1 MSQHDQE
8 PLLPRRQWKNDTDPL
23 IERLIDSN
31 NRNLQGCDLMGW
43 LLHVVGR
50 LQSGRYDRRDLDS
63 IISSFLRQVDGL
75 LAKGRSHCRIAIKSL
90 LLLRYA
96 PAAGSRTRSQWKDAL
111 AYNRVHLETLLR
123 NSPSMKPFV
132 HAMIRYAWRSA
143 RSEAWI
149 VLTTGHYIDD
159 ELRGGVLA
167 EQKQLGNW
175 NQRLPQD
182 CPWDAEQIIGFRLDH
197 PIVLADSRRLP
208 FDELHDRA

>member
-23 IERLIDSN
+23 IEKLIDSN

-96 PAAGSRTRSQWKDAL
+96 PVAGSRTRSQWKDAL
-111 AYNRVHLETLLR
+111 AYNRLQLETLLR

-132 HAMIRYAWRSA
+132 HAMTRYAWRSA
-143 RSEAWI
+143 RSDAWT
-149 VLTTGHYIDD
+149 VLTTCHYIPSD
-159 ELRGGVLA
+159 LRSEIRA
-167 EQKQLGNW
+167 EQKRDGGW

-182 CPWDAEQIIGFRLDH
+182 CPWDAEQIIGFRLVH
-197 PIVLADSRRLP
+197 PIVLPDSRRLP
-208 FDELHDRA
+208 FDEPRRNA

>member
-1 MSQHDQE
+1 MSQPSKE
-8 PLLPRRQWKNDTDPL
+8 PLLPRQQWKNDTDPL
-23 IERLIDSN
+23 IEKLIDSN
-31 NRNLQGCDLMGW
+31 NRNLQGCDMMGW

-63 IISSFLRQVDGL
+63 IIISFLQQVDDL
-75 LAKGRSHCRIAIKSL
+75 LSKSRSHCRIAIKSL

-96 PAAGSRTRSQWKDAL
+96 PAAGSTTRNQWKDAL
-111 AYNRVHLETLLR
+111 AYNRVELETLLR

-143 RSEAWI
+143 RSAAWT
-149 VLTTGHYIDD
+149 VLTTCHYIPAD
-159 ELRGGVLA
+159 LRSEILA

-182 CPWDAEQIIGFRLDH
+182 CPWDAELIIGFSLDH
-197 PIVLADSRRLP
+197 PSVLADSRRLP
-208 FDELHDRA
+208 FDEPHHNA